1 MNKLCIYCRLLCK
14 KYRLNNPIFL
24 YYQYLIFQQKEELY
38 KRIEII
44 KEIKALSSI
53 KDLNADK
60 FDPTETMNIGLLSE
74 MSLAEVRIQKNINNE
89 QIVV

>member
-1 MNKLCIYCRLLCK
+1 M
-14 KYRLNNPIFL
+14 
-24 YYQYLIFQQKEELY
+24 IFQQKEELD

-74 MSLAEVRIQKNINNE
+74 MSLAEVYIKKLLFINKWLFRHVSV
-89 QIVV
+89 Q